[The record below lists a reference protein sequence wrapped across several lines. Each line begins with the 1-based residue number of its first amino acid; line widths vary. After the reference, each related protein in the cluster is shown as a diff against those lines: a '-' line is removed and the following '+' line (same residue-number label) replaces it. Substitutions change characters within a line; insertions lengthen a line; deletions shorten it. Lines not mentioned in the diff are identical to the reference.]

1 VTTGPILLRRPGR
14 RFFRRLVF
22 VGALAGMLLAAPS
35 ASGVPGDPTPPEIT
49 PLTFQGALGA
59 NGWYRSTVTIGWEVN
74 DPESIIL
81 EATGCG
87 QSTVSADTVGI
98 QFRCTAKSDG
108 GESSKARTIKLD
120 VTPPAASVVPERQP
134 DANGWYNHPFTVGW
148 TGTDLTSGVAGCTT
162 TQYAGPDNVNAF
174 AAGSCTDHAGNTA
187 GSSFGFK
194 YDATPPAIFA
204 VSTRPGNRSVE
215 LSWRASSDTQA
226 IEVLRAPGKNR
237 QGETI
242 IHRGSARG
250 FRDTGLAVG
259 RSYEYRVRGFDAAAN
274 RAEHALKIVAT
285 GALLSPTPRARV
297 SIKALQRIVWIRV
310 KKASYYNLQLVRG
323 RRVLSTWPVHPGF
336 RLRRTWT
343 YRGRRY
349 SLRPGVYRW
358 YVWPGKGR
366 ISAGN
371 YGRLLGSSTFV
382 VTK

>member
-1 VTTGPILLRRPGR
+1 
-14 RFFRRLVF
+14 
-22 VGALAGMLLAAPS
+22 MLLAAPS
-35 ASGVPGDPTPPEIT
+35 AGGVPGDPTPPEIT
-49 PLTFQGALGA
+49 AVTFQGTLGA
-59 NGWYRSTVTIGWEVN
+59 SGWYRSTVTIGWEVK

-98 QFRCTAKSDG
+98 PFRCTATSDG

-120 VTPPAASVVPERQP
+120 ATPPVASVVLERQP
-134 DANGWYNHPFTVGW
+134 DANGWYNRPLTVGW
-148 TGTDLTSGVAGCTT
+148 TGTDLTSGLAGCTT
-162 TQYAGPDNVNAF
+162 TRYAGPDNINAF
-174 AAGSCTDHAGNTA
+174 AAGACTDNAGNA
-187 GSSFGFK
+187 AASSFPFK
-194 YDATPPAIFA
+194 YDGTPPAIFA
-204 VSTRPGNRSVE
+204 VTAKPGNRSLY
-215 LSWRASSDTQA
+215 LSWRASSDTQT
-226 IEVLRAPGKNR
+226 IEVMRAPGRNG

-242 IHRGSARG
+242 IYRGTARG
-250 FRDTGLAVG
+250 FRDAGLTVG

-274 RAEHALKIVAT
+274 RAEQPLKIVAT
-285 GALLSPTPRARV
+285 GALLSPVPGAKI
-297 SIKALQRIVWIRV
+297 SLKALPTLVWIRA

-323 RRVLSTWPVHPGF
+323 HRVLSTWPVRPGF